1 MGASDA
7 GGTAARTLRDQLTA
21 SRRATCLVGRQ
32 VAEETMRSDLTVQ
45 AGSLCYFARR
55 PRLDLV
61 LSNLLIRDQD
71 NHANDVL
78 ATRDGANVRVHEG
91 YHVPLLMSRRAYH
104 TYRGS

>member
-1 MGASDA
+1 
-7 GGTAARTLRDQLTA
+7 
-21 SRRATCLVGRQ
+21 
-32 VAEETMRSDLTVQ
+32 MRSDLTVQ

-71 NHANDVL
+71 NHVNDVL
-78 ATRDGANVRVHEG
+78 ATRGLSVHVPSTRDGANVRVHEG

>member
-1 MGASDA
+1 
-7 GGTAARTLRDQLTA
+7 
-21 SRRATCLVGRQ
+21 
-32 VAEETMRSDLTVQ
+32 MRSDLTVQ

-91 YHVPLLMSRRAYH
+91 YHVPLLMSPRAYH